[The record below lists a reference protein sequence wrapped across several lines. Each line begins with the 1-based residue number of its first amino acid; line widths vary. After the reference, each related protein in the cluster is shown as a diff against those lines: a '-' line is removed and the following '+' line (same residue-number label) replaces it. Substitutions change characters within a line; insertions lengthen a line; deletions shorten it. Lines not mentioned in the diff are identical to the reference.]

1 MQRFIKQTSS
11 SSGRLI
17 RICGDDKMVN
27 ITDVKQI
34 LQFAIDAEIKV
45 FLDGGWGVDAL
56 LGYQSRAHND
66 IDIFVEKNDYQNFIE
81 IMKANGFYEIKM
93 EYTTLNHT
101 VWEDLKNRII
111 DLHCFEYTDEGEI
124 LYDGDCFPVETFSG
138 KGRIEEIEVSC
149 IEPYSQVMFH
159 LGYEFD

>member
-1 MQRFIKQTSS
+1 MRGFNVVSTKYLNNYLVWNNLVNYAKESGHREEHLLNFRFSATLKTAKCKRFIKQTSS

-56 LGYQSRAHND
+56 LGYGSKR
-66 IDIFVEKNDYQNFIE
+66 
-81 IMKANGFYEIKM
+81 
-93 EYTTLNHT
+93 
-101 VWEDLKNRII
+101 
-111 DLHCFEYTDEGEI
+111 
-124 LYDGDCFPVETFSG
+124 P
-138 KGRIEEIEVSC
+138 
-149 IEPYSQVMFH
+149 
-159 LGYEFD
+159 